1 MNSTFRRYLATIIEV
16 SRWNVIRALVLMV
29 GFSLTEGIGIA
40 LLLPTLEVA
49 GLNLVGQGAA
59 GRYASAVRAALAS
72 FGLHADL
79 LLLLGIFVVLAGLRT
94 LLGRMQSVASYRVE
108 QDFEDSM
115 RRRLYA
121 SISNANWLFVSRTR
135 VSDFTHALTAEIER
149 VSFAT
154 FMLMQLGTDVVISML
169 YVAIA
174 FSLSPA
180 MTLLVLGSA
189 LVLVVAFRGRTQ
201 AIEETGQEVSSTT
214 KSLYA
219 AISDHLLGLKTAKAY
234 GAERDNARIFSA
246 LSREVA
252 ESNVSSAREQAHAAA
267 LFELGS
273 VAILAV
279 VLFVAIRV
287 IRVPSAAILILLL
300 LFARVMPRLM
310 SVHRSYRIVINAMPS
325 FVAVLALEA
334 RCIEAA
340 EPVDSIEMALRFDRE
355 IAIDG
360 ASFAYDGVRGEALH
374 AVGLTLPAGSKVAL
388 VGPSGAGK
396 STIADLIMGLLS
408 PDRGAIR
415 IDDVELTPARARAW
429 RECIG
434 YVASDTFLFHDTIRA
449 NLKWA
454 KPNASDGEIRAA
466 LASAAASDFVA
477 ALPARLDTVVGDR
490 GVMLSQG
497 ERQRLALARA
507 FLRSPALLVLDEATN
522 SLDAENEARILAA
535 IAERG
540 EKLTVV
546 IIAHR
551 LSTIRWADF
560 IYVVENGSIVE
571 SGRFDELS
579 TRREGRFRALCE
591 AQSLNL

>member
-1 MNSTFRRYLATIIEV
+1 MNATFRRYLATIIEV
-16 SRWNVIRALVLMV
+16 SRWNVIRALALMV

-59 GRYASAVRAALAS
+59 GRYASAVRGALAS
-72 FGLHADL
+72 LGLHADL
-79 LLLLGIFVVLAGLRT
+79 LLLLAIFVVLAGLRT
-94 LLGRMQSVASYRVE
+94 LLGRMQNVASYRVE

-121 SISNANWLFVSRTR
+121 AISNANWLFVSRTR
-135 VSDFTHALTAEIER
+135 ASDFTHALTAEIER

-154 FMLMQLGTDVVISML
+154 FMLMQLGTDVVISVL

-180 MTLLVLGSA
+180 MTMLVLGSA
-189 LVLVVAFRGRTQ
+189 LILVVAFRGRTQ

-234 GAERDNARIFSA
+234 GAERDNAKIFSA

-325 FVAVLALEA
+325 FVTILRLEA

-340 EPVDSIEMALRFDRE
+340 EPADGIELAPRFDRE

-360 ASFAYDGVRGEALH
+360 ASFSYDGVREEALQRV
-374 AVGLTLPAGSKVAL
+374 ALTIPAGSKVAL

-396 STIADLIMGLLS
+396 STIADLIMGLLF

-415 IDDVELTPARARAW
+415 IDDAELTPARARAW
-429 RECIG
+429 RERIG

-454 KPNASDGEIRAA
+454 KPNASDSEIRAA
-466 LASAAASDFVA
+466 LASAAAGDFVA
-477 ALPARLDTVVGDR
+477 ALPAGLDTLVGDR

-507 FLRSPALLVLDEATN
+507 FLRSPAMLVLDEATN

-546 IIAHR
+546 MIAHR

-591 AQSLNL
+591 AQTLNL